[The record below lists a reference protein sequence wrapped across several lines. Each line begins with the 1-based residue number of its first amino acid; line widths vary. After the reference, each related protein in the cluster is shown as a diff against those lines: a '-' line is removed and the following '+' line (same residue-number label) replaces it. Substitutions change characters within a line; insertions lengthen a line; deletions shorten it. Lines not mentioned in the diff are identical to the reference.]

1 MRGSRLTATCAAV
14 TAVLATAGA
23 ASASASAPSA
33 PAPSVPVTTDTDV
46 PSGSITATADDEL
59 SAEAVRA
66 VELEAEFAQCMRA
79 NGIANYPD
87 PHVDDDGI
95 IVVGIPFGNRGDSA
109 MDAAREA
116 CQSIG
121 RDADDLV
128 FSQALTVCCGRD
140 DAEVRRR
147 ADAIGYAVSDLAD
160 DGLVGTPD
168 QIVAR
173 IGEYAALGS
182 TRIYLQVLD
191 LADLDDLELLAGSV
205 MSQL

>member
-1 MRGSRLTATCAAV
+1 MPFESLEVSRT
-14 TAVLATAGA
+14 
-23 ASASASAPSA
+23 
-33 PAPSVPVTTDTDV
+33 
-46 PSGSITATADDEL
+46 
-59 SAEAVRA
+59 
-66 VELEAEFAQCMRA
+66 Q
-79 NGIANYPD
+79 
-87 PHVDDDGI
+87 
-95 IVVGIPFGNRGDSA
+95 FGRI
-109 MDAAREA
+109 REA
-116 CQSIG
+116 CLSIG

-128 FSQALTVCCGRD
+128 FSQALTVCCGRA

-147 ADAIGYAVSDLAD
+147 ADAIGYAVSDLTD

-191 LADLDDLELLAGSV
+191 LDDLDHLELLAGSV